1 MNVSLQTKSKLVSM
15 PPSTKTPT
23 KTRVQLWLAGAM
35 VAENICPLGG
45 KQNYPNAGAGNYTSK
60 TQNMAADDTPV
71 GPEVEQQV
79 QFLEAI
85 QVPVAD
91 GVDVVYE
98 PAA

>member
-1 MNVSLQTKSKLVSM
+1 MNVSVQTKNKLVAM

-23 KTRVQLWLAGAM
+23 KTRVQLWQADAV
-35 VAENICPLGG
+35 VAENVVALGA
-45 KQNYPNAGAGNYTSK
+45 KQNYPTAGAGNYTVK

-79 QFLEAI
+79 QFLDEV

-98 PAA
+98 PA